1 MMFYIHNF
9 RFGQVLIKLNQ
20 DKCLSLGKIKTWA
33 EVLVT
38 VDSIGC
44 CAKRAALL
52 VWVLDFTAAP
62 SCSPF
67 TGSPWDLRK
76 ACQTPVALL
85 VAAQ

>member
-9 RFGQVLIKLNQ
+9 YFGQVLTKLNEAR
-20 DKCLSLGKIKTWA
+20 CLNSGKIKTWA

-38 VDSIGC
+38 LDTIGR

-67 TGSPWDLRK
+67 TGGPWDLRK